1 MTGARSYYR
10 TTLLS
15 TACVGVLAGLLLA
28 RSNSAVLLGPLA
40 CLGSAVL
47 YSRTRYLAVAAIC
60 GLLIGWV
67 RGVQYEPRLTM
78 YESLRG
84 QVVMLH
90 GTATED
96 SIYGKD
102 GQLTFDVADITANDS
117 LRLSGKMQ
125 VAGRGAHMVY
135 KGDNITAKG
144 KLYPTRGSRQARVSY
159 ATINVESRSNALID
173 TIRRNY
179 MSGMLSAL
187 PEPHASFGMGLLVGQ
202 RDTLPKDVADDLS
215 AVGLTHLIAV
225 SGYNLTI
232 IIMFARR
239 GLGQRSK
246 YQTIVGAVVL
256 MVLFLFVTGFSAS
269 IVRAALV
276 SGMSL
281 FAWYYGRN
289 IKPFLLIVTAAA
301 MTALW
306 HPFFVWTD
314 IGWYLSFLAFFGVL
328 VIAPLILG
336 ISSNT
341 AKQPGLVKSVA
352 AESFSA
358 QLMTIP
364 IIMYIFGRFS
374 PVSLL
379 ANLLVVPLVPYAM
392 LAALVAGIAG
402 SILPVAAGV
411 FAWPAKVILSYM
423 LSIVSLTSNVPF
435 ASTDVQLSMM
445 SMFGL
450 YALIVL
456 IVLVK
461 QRRNHRDDMLQ

>member
-1 MTGARSYYR
+1 MTGARSYFR

-15 TACVGVLAGLLLA
+15 TACVGILVGLWLA
-28 RSNSAVLLGPLA
+28 RTNTVVLLGALI
-40 CLGSAVL
+40 CLGVVGL
-47 YSRTRYLAVAAIC
+47 YSRVRYLAAMAIC

-67 RGVQYEPRLTM
+67 RGVQYKPRLTM

-84 QVVMLH
+84 QIVTLD
-90 GTATED
+90 GTAVED
-96 SIYGKD
+96 SVYGKD
-102 GQLTFDVADITANDS
+102 GQLTFDIANITANDS
-117 LRLSGKMQ
+117 ILLSGKMQ
-125 VAGRGAHMVY
+125 VSGRGVYMVY
-135 KGDNITAKG
+135 KGDRITAKG

-159 ATINVESRSNALID
+159 ATISVDSRSSSPID
-173 TIRRNY
+173 KVRRNY

-202 RDTLPKDVADDLS
+202 RDTLPQDVADDLS
-215 AVGLTHLIAV
+215 TVGLTHLIAV

-246 YQTIVGAVVL
+246 YQTTIGAVVL
-256 MVLFLFVTGFSAS
+256 MILFLLVTGFSAS

-281 FAWYYGRN
+281 LAWYYGRN
-289 IKPFLLIVTAAA
+289 VKPFLLIVSAAA
-301 MTALW
+301 ITALW

-328 VIAPLILG
+328 VIAPLILPVQSVG
-336 ISSNT
+336 N
-341 AKQPGLVKSVA
+341 KQPGMVKSVA

-374 PVSLL
+374 PISLL

-392 LAALVAGIAG
+392 LAALTAGIVG
-402 SILPVAAGV
+402 SVAPVAAGV

-423 LSIVSLTSNVPF
+423 LSVVSLTSDLPF
-435 ASTDVQLSMM
+435 ASTDVRLSAS
-445 SMFGL
+445 SMLGI
-450 YALIVL
+450 YVLIVL

-461 QRRNHRDDMLQ
+461 QRRSVHDDMLQ

>member
-1 MTGARSYYR
+1 MTGARSYFR

-15 TACVGVLAGLLLA
+15 TACLGVLAGLWLA
-28 RSNSAVLLGPLA
+28 RTDNVIAIGLLVCVG
-40 CLGSAVL
+40 GAVL
-47 YSRTRYLAVAAIC
+47 YPRTRYLAMAAMC
-60 GLLIGWV
+60 GLLIGWA
-67 RGVQYEPRLTM
+67 RGLQYEPRLTM

-84 QVVMLH
+84 QVVMLR
-90 GTATED
+90 GMATED

-102 GQLTFDVADITANDS
+102 GQLTFDVAKITANETIP
-117 LRLSGKMQ
+117 LSGKMQ
-125 VAGRGAHMVY
+125 VAGRGTQMVY
-135 KGDNITAKG
+135 KGDRITARG
-144 KLYPTRGSRQARVSY
+144 KLYPSRGSRQARVSY
-159 ATINVESRSNALID
+159 ATINVESRSNELID
-173 TIRRNY
+173 KVRRNY

-215 AVGLTHLIAV
+215 TVGLTHLIAV

-246 YQTIVGAVVL
+246 YQTTIGAVVL
-256 MVLFLFVTGFSAS
+256 MILFLLVTGFSAS

-281 FAWYYGRN
+281 LAWYYGRN
-289 IKPFLLIVTAAA
+289 VKPFLLIVSAAA
-301 MTALW
+301 ITALW

-328 VIAPLILG
+328 VIAPLILSEPSVG
-336 ISSNT
+336 N
-341 AKQPGLVKSVA
+341 KQPGMVKSVA

-364 IIMYIFGRFS
+364 IILYIFGRFS

-392 LAALVAGIAG
+392 LAALTAGIVG
-402 SILPVAAGV
+402 SVAPVAAGV
-411 FAWPAKVILSYM
+411 FAWPAKVVLSYM
-423 LSIVSLTSNVPF
+423 LSVVSLTSDLPF
-435 ASTDVQLSMM
+435 ASTNVRLSLS
-445 SMFGL
+445 SMLGI
-450 YALIVL
+450 YVIIVL
-456 IVLVK
+456 TVLVK
-461 QRRNHRDDMLQ
+461 QRRSDHDDMLQ

>member
-15 TACVGVLAGLLLA
+15 TACVSVLAGLWLA
-28 RSNSAVLLGPLA
+28 RTDTALVIYFLA
-40 CLGSAVL
+40 CIGVAGL
-47 YSRTRYLAVAAIC
+47 YPRTRYLAVAAIC
-60 GLLIGWV
+60 GLLLGYV
-67 RGVQYEPRLTM
+67 RGVQYEPRLAM

-84 QVVMLH
+84 QVVMFR
-90 GTATED
+90 GTAIED

-102 GQLTFDVADITANDS
+102 GQLTFDTTDITANNS
-117 LRLSGKMQ
+117 LRLSGKIQ
-125 VAGRGAHMVY
+125 VAGRGAQMVY
-135 KGDNITAKG
+135 KGDRITATG

-159 ATINVESRSNALID
+159 ATIKVESRSNALVD
-173 TIRRNY
+173 KMRRNY

-187 PEPHASFGMGLLVGQ
+187 PEPHASFGMGLLIGQ

-239 GLGQRSK
+239 ALGRRSK
-246 YQTIVGAVVL
+246 YQTAVGAVIL
-256 MVLFLFVTGFSAS
+256 MVLFLLITGFSAS

-281 FAWYYGRN
+281 FAWYFGRTF
-289 IKPFLLIVTAAA
+289 KPFLLIMSAAA
-301 MTALW
+301 ITALW

-328 VIAPLILG
+328 VVAPLILPPPSG
-336 ISSNT
+336 N
-341 AKQPGLVKSVA
+341 KQPNMVKSVA
-352 AESFSA
+352 VESFSA
-358 QLMTIP
+358 QIMTIP

-374 PVSLL
+374 PVSPL

-392 LAALVAGIAG
+392 LSALAAGIAG
-402 SILPVAAGV
+402 SIAPAIAGV
-411 FAWPAKVILSYM
+411 FAWPAKVVLSYM
-423 LSIVSLTSNVPF
+423 LSVVSLTSDLPF
-435 ASTDVQLSMM
+435 ASKEVKIQMNVMLVV
-445 SMFGL
+445 
-450 YALIVL
+450 YVVIVL
-456 IVLVK
+456 LVLVK
-461 QRRNHRDDMLQ
+461 QHRRSRDDMLQ